1 MKKPQ
6 FETRWRWVLIIVV
19 PCVLLGLMLLVAG
32 IGKIPWLSDIT
43 GTFPGQ
49 TEFFDIIFGPIWP
62 TIAFFINNVLPWVEI
77 VLGIA
82 LLLGIFPRLA
92 ATLTL
97 PLLAGF
103 MSSNIYAITHGETF
117 GDCGCFGVFEKL
129 FGDITP
135 LQALG
140 MDIVLLFFALIIIF
154 WFPAPY
160 LSFQSWFRKR
170 KGAKSQ

>member
-6 FETRWRWVLIIVV
+6 FETRWRWVLMIIV

-43 GTFPGQ
+43 GDFPGQ
-49 TEFFDIIFGPIWP
+49 TEFFDVIFGPIWP
-62 TIAFFINNVLPWVEI
+62 TIAFFINNILPWVEV
-77 VLGIA
+77 VLGMA
-82 LLLGIFPRLA
+82 LVLGIFPRLA

-117 GDCGCFGVFEKL
+117 GDCGCFGVFERL

-140 MDIVLLFFALIIIF
+140 MDILLLFFALIIIF

-170 KGAKSQ
+170 KGAKS